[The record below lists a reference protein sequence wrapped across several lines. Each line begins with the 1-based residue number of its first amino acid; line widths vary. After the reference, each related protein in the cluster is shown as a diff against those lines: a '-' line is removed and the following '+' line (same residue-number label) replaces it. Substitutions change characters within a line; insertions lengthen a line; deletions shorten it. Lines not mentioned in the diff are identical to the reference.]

1 MISLIIR
8 NAWIVDGSGNPGYR
22 ADLAVEE
29 GRIAWIGHYPEAQ
42 AEQVLDAAGK
52 VLCPGFIDVHT
63 HSELAMLAGEH
74 TAGVRMGVTTELIA
88 PDGFCFA
95 PLPAERL
102 AEYRRIKNNETGW
115 LTYLWHLR
123 MDQVAD
129 VIREDLEDILEK
141 LKARERFEEENDF
154 YICKACG
161 TIATFN
167 QAMDV
172 AFVCPSCDQ
181 PLEHFENEMLL
192 KALKK
197 RIEAIK
203 ETLGHA

>member
-1 MISLIIR
+1 MDEVLDNPAIKAYLIRLI
-8 NAWIVDGSGNPGYR
+8 G
-22 ADLAVEE
+22 EE
-29 GRIAWIGHYPEAQ
+29 GINLIVKFPPEGEWSDEQLAAQ
-42 AEQVLDAAGK
+42 TGINLNSVR
-52 VLCPGFIDVHT
+52 HT
-63 HSELAMLAGEH
+63 LYTLYEK
-74 TAGVRMGVTTELIA
+74 
-88 PDGFCFA
+88 
-95 PLPAERL
+95 RL

-129 VIREDLEDILEK
+129 VIREDLENILEK